1 MKPNFYQYQRDR
13 TRILLIWGLANVG
26 GGAVGSWLNQLKFW
40 KQFWGQALGW
50 GAIDAL
56 IAVFG
61 LRGVSKKL
69 LKPPSQQA
77 VAKDIRFF
85 HRLLFINAFLDVG
98 YIVGGLII
106 RQRGSFDRE
115 VRAGIGAG
123 FVVQGFF
130 LLVYDALLA
139 REVKRRWL

>member
-1 MKPNFYQYQRDR
+1 MRPNFYQYQRER
-13 TRILLIWGLANVG
+13 TRILLGWGLANVA
-26 GGAVGSWLNQLKFW
+26 GGAVGGWLNRAKFW
-40 KQFWGQALGW
+40 RQFWGQALGW

-61 LRGVSKKL
+61 LRGASKKL
-69 LKPPSQQA
+69 SHPPSQQA
-77 VAKDIRFF
+77 LAKDIRFF

-98 YIVGGLII
+98 YMAAGLII
-106 RQRGSFDRE
+106 RQRGKFDPQ
-115 VRAGIGAG
+115 VRAGIGTG

-130 LLVYDALLA
+130 LFIYDSLLA